1 VWSFWYSALAGPV
14 EWLRQTPVFLDGARR
29 LGGASLAD
37 DAGMLRVQSAVEKA
51 STLKLVRERIE
62 LLRFQSE
69 IERLK
74 GEARLAS
81 RDVDLQRLLLAEHRA
96 VQTRVAQFDTD
107 NPEIADL
114 FVFQRK
120 PAAEPVRPA

>member
-1 VWSFWYSALAGPV
+1 
-14 EWLRQTPVFLDGARR
+14 
-29 LGGASLAD
+29 
-37 DAGMLRVQSAVEKA
+37 MLRVQSAVEKA

-62 LLRFQSE
+62 LLRFRSE

-107 NPEIADL
+107 NPAIADL

-120 PAAEPVRPA
+120 PAAELVRPA